1 MGYKAIEL
9 LCLAFFGDVTHDWL
23 LLSYSHTCVIAYC
36 WSVTLCFWK
45 VRTCEPP
52 FTQAGDFFLWGGG
65 NMRCHRILHRSIQS
79 AWGSVRTCSILD
91 LFYLTYIW
99 RLLCSFLPLCNS
111 ICQVRYRPPWTH
123 LSAGAA
129 VFLSSLLSACLSSSV
144 SALRPPSGRWSWP
157 QVSHLEKPPHLANIP
172 VTVRTLTGSNRLC
185 DESKCSWL
193 TIRHA
198 IAFLEV
204 KAPEQE
210 IASTSLTQEDGE
222 YFYLF
227 LYRLPSPLQGIQAL
241 WQILI
246 LISLWGQ
253 LQ

>member
-1 MGYKAIEL
+1 MTDCYCHILTHVL
-9 LCLAFFGDVTHDWL
+9 LHTVEVSLCAFEKWGHVSPLSHKRGIFSFGVGATWDVTVSFTD
-23 LLSYSHTCVIAYC
+23 
-36 WSVTLCFWK
+36 
-45 VRTCEPP
+45 P
-52 FTQAGDFFLWGGG
+52 FSQLEVLWGP
-65 NMRCHRILHRSIQS
+65 
-79 AWGSVRTCSILD
+79 AVFWTCF
-91 LFYLTYIW
+91 FYLTYIW

-185 DESKCSWL
+185 DESKCSCL

>member
-1 MGYKAIEL
+1 MTDCYCHILTHVL
-9 LCLAFFGDVTHDWL
+9 LHTVEVSLCAFEKWGHVSPLSHKRGIFSFGVEATWDVTVSFTD
-23 LLSYSHTCVIAYC
+23 
-36 WSVTLCFWK
+36 
-45 VRTCEPP
+45 P
-52 FTQAGDFFLWGGG
+52 FSQLEVLWGP
-65 NMRCHRILHRSIQS
+65 
-79 AWGSVRTCSILD
+79 AVFWTCF
-91 LFYLTYIW
+91 FYLTYIW

-198 IAFLEV
+198 IAFL
-204 KAPEQE
+204 
-210 IASTSLTQEDGE
+210 
-222 YFYLF
+222 
-227 LYRLPSPLQGIQAL
+227 
-241 WQILI
+241 
-246 LISLWGQ
+246 
-253 LQ
+253 